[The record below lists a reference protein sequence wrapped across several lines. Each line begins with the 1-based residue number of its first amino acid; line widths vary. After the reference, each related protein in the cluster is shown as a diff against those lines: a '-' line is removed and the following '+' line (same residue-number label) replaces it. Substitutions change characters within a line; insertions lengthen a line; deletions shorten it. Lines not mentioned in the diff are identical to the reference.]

1 MAASRGGTLLTGT
14 RFCRA
19 SAGMRTC
26 WGRPP
31 SSCVAEGRAMAADVR
46 MPPGAGRVGA
56 RLADAEPQAKTEE
69 GADAARE
76 EGRPG
81 ADRPEARGCAD
92 HDALAESVD
101 ERAGGDLHEG
111 VGPRERREDESPL
124 RRAHGEVRRHVRQE
138 TEIADR
144 SMWLMARP
152 SAQTAATA
160 HRHPVLPDPGALVLP
175 VVTMTPPR
183 APYSQ
188 HNQIINQY

>member
-1 MAASRGGTLLTGT
+1 MLTGT
-14 RFCRA
+14 RFRRA
-19 SAGMRTC
+19 SADADVLGEAAVEL
-26 WGRPP
+26 
-31 SSCVAEGRAMAADVR
+31 VAEGRSVAADVR
-46 MPPGAGRVGA
+46 VPPGAGRVGA

-69 GADAARE
+69 GTEAARE
-76 EGRPG
+76 VRSTRCRSTRGTRMRRPC
-81 ADRPEARGCAD
+81 GCAD

-160 HRHPVLPDPGALVLP
+160 HRHPVLSDPGALVLP
-175 VVTMTPPR
+175 VVTMAPPR

-188 HNQIINQY
+188 CNQIINQY